1 LWRVAIAIPSLG
13 WACAGLVL
21 ATAATPFAARADSR
35 LTAGTGSTVTA
46 SAHLMFK
53 IVIPNSLSLRVG
65 SASIG
70 TAAGAVTTQGVGN
83 DGPVSVGSTTAG
95 GTTTYQTFN
104 PNVGPSIT
112 DFAARWPLTDA
123 AEDPS
128 DGGVVYS
135 AAMP

>member
-1 LWRVAIAIPSLG
+1 M
-13 WACAGLVL
+13 
-21 ATAATPFAARADSR
+21 AATPLAALADSR
-35 LTAGTGSTVTA
+35 LAVGTGSTLTA

-65 SASIG
+65 SASFG

-104 PNVGPSIT
+104 PNVGASIT

-123 AEDPS
+123 AEDPA